1 MWWYSV
7 VYVLC
12 SVLRCSV
19 LLNYDRE
26 LEDMFCTW
34 DRKWRIPR
42 DNSSTFLETHGVK
55 MIRHA
60 NRTCGMQGRY
70 GTGVTIMRYGII

>member
-1 MWWYSV
+1 MF
-7 VYVLC
+7 YVLC
-12 SVLRCSV
+12 SGAPYFSTMIENLRTCSV
-19 LLNYDRE
+19 PGTGNGEYQE
-26 LEDMFCTW
+26 N
-34 DRKWRIPR
+34 
-42 DNSSTFLETHGVK
+42 NSSTFLETHGVK